1 MAITLKEEKI
11 IDRWSVL
18 IERAEGKGN
27 EIFEK
32 TKARLQKVEA
42 PNIIVK
48 SQEVR
53 PTLFGGL
60 VYRKQ
65 RPFLTVTNK
74 YLRGYTMLIGARDYG
89 KQLSTFWYLVME
101 PKGLLK
107 LLHILGNPKL
117 LILTFP
123 IVVPLFLYQRIFKRK
138 KSVLPDDLDVF
149 DLEEL
154 TCYATTGHHA
164 VLETVE
170 ELMSGLG
177 QDPSKI
183 DRKSRG
189 FLGVS

>member
-1 MAITLKEEKI
+1 MTITLKEEKI
-11 IDRWSVL
+11 IDRWSIL
-18 IERAEGKGN
+18 IEGAGGKGK
-27 EIFEK
+27 EVFQK
-32 TKARLQKVEA
+32 TEARLQKIEA

-53 PTLFGGL
+53 PSILSGL
-60 VYRKQ
+60 IYRKQ

-74 YLRGYTMLIGARDYG
+74 YLKGYTMLIGARDYG
-89 KQLSTFWYLVME
+89 KQLSVFWYLIME

-107 LLHILGNPKL
+107 ILRILGSPKL
-117 LILTFP
+117 IIFTFP
-123 IVVPLFLYQRIFKRK
+123 IVLPLIAYQSIFKRK
-138 KSVLPDDLDVF
+138 KSVFPGALDLF

-170 ELMSGLG
+170 ELMTDLG
-177 QDPSKI
+177 QDTSKI

-189 FLGVS
+189 FLGIS